1 MLRAPLLLERIAL
14 NSAGSVLQQT
24 QRWLTYAGRA
34 LGSYLIRRLWQAV
47 LVLLAVSLLSFVL
60 IFLSGDPVAVLVPL
74 NARPEDMDSVRHA
87 YNLDQPIALQYL
99 LFLEQAAHGDLGE
112 SFRYHSP
119 ALPLVLG
126 RLPATVVLAGA
137 SFILTAVV
145 SIPLGVFAATH
156 RGGTL
161 DTLTTTGSLLAV
173 SMPSFWLG
181 VILILVFAGTLRVLP
196 ASGAGTW
203 QQLILPT
210 LTISAFSIGL
220 LVRLVR
226 GSVTET
232 LSQPFVTTARS
243 KGLAERTVAWRHVVR
258 NSAIPVVT
266 VMGLQLGALI
276 GGSVVVETVFA
287 WPGVGWLMIQSIE
300 ARDLPVIR
308 AAVLVLATF
317 IVVINLVV
325 DLAYTLLDPRI
336 RLQDAQ

>member
-1 MLRAPLLLERIAL
+1 L
-14 NSAGSVLQQT
+14 S
-24 QRWLTYAGRA
+24 
-34 LGSYLIRRLWQAV
+34 SYLIRRLWQAV

-74 NARPEDMDSVRHA
+74 NARPEDMDTVRHE
-87 YNLDQPIALQYL
+87 YNLDQPIAVQYV

-119 ALPLVLG
+119 ALPLVLSK
-126 RLPATVVLAGA
+126 LPATVLLAA
-137 SFILTAVV
+137 SSFVLTALV

-156 RGGTL
+156 DNGVV
-161 DTLTTTGSLLAV
+161 DALTTTGSLLAV

-181 VILILVFAGTLRVLP
+181 VILILVFAGNLRVLP
-196 ASGAGTW
+196 ASGAGSW

-210 LTISAFSIGL
+210 LTISAFGIGL
-220 LVRLVR
+220 LTRLVR
-226 GSVTET
+226 RAVAET
-232 LSQPFVTTARS
+232 LHRPFVTTARG
-243 KGLAERTVAWRHVVR
+243 KGLAERTIAWRHIVR

-308 AAVLVLATF
+308 AAVLVLAAF
-317 IVVINLVV
+317 IVVINLAV

-336 RLQDAQ
+336 RLDAR